1 MAAQSVINAL
11 TAALPTTQIHTP
23 GSDEYTQLN
32 NSYLSGLESDLH
44 PAAILRPRSV
54 DEVSKFL
61 RTIKPFVDCGEV
73 QFAIRGGGQQPARGC
88 ANIDGGGI
96 TLDLGLISDIELHND
111 KNSNKIVSIGAGAR
125 WGAVYKKLDGTGL
138 GVTGVRS
145 SRGGIGG
152 LALTGGHS
160 FFSSRE
166 GFVCDNVVNYE
177 VVLTSGAVVNA
188 NANDNSDL
196 WIALRGG
203 GNNFGVVTR
212 FDFRTFPQGRF
223 WGGAV
228 YYFANSFPGQIEALV
243 AEVRKENPDEETHL
257 MLSLGYAAAFGQNM
271 CMNQTYY
278 TKEVEK
284 PAALEPFVAMQPQ
297 LDALNTMRMMSIKE
311 AAEEQAASGSDGVR

>member
-1 MAAQSVINAL
+1 MY
-11 TAALPTTQIHTP
+11 
-23 GSDEYTQLN
+23 EKLN
-32 NSYLSGLESDLH
+32 
-44 PAAILRPRSV
+44 
-54 DEVSKFL
+54 
-61 RTIKPFVDCGEV
+61 
-73 QFAIRGGGQQPARGC
+73 
-88 ANIDGGGI
+88 
-96 TLDLGLISDIELHND
+96 
-111 KNSNKIVSIGAGAR
+111 
-125 WGAVYKKLDGTGL
+125 GTGL
-138 GVTGVRS
+138 SVTGVRS

-160 FFSSRE
+160 FFASRE

-177 VVLTSGAVVNA
+177 VVLASGAVVNA

-228 YYFANSFPGQIEALV
+228 YYFANSFPGQIDALV